1 MFLDTWLSL
10 DRASACGVLGRRF
23 KSDRARLLYYFSNL
37 LKFTSFLNNILF
49 QNDVMSR
56 KDFDNSSILVKD
68 IMTKIIISVNTETT
82 VFQVAKMME
91 QSGIGAVLVK
101 KDGHLSGIITDRD
114 YATKIVSHKLSSD
127 TSVETVMSSP
137 LVTINY
143 DESISAAAQ
152 RMTTKKI
159 RKLAVTDNGNI
170 VGLVTSTD
178 LVTQLTK

>member
-1 MFLDTWLSL
+1 
-10 DRASACGVLGRRF
+10 
-23 KSDRARLLYYFSNL
+23 
-37 LKFTSFLNNILF
+37 
-49 QNDVMSR
+49 MSR
-56 KDFDNSSILVKD
+56 QDFESSLILVKD
-68 IMTKIIISVNTETT
+68 IMTKALISVPGETT

-91 QSGIGAVLVK
+91 QGGIGAFLVK
-101 KDGHLSGIITDRD
+101 NNDKLHGIITDRD
-114 YATKIVSHKLSSD
+114 YATKIVSHNLSSD